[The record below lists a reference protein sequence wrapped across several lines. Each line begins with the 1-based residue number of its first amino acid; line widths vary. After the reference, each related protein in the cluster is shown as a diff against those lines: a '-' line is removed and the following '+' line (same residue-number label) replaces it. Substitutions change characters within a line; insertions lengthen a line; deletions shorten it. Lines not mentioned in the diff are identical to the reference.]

1 MIYVR
6 VGSAV
11 SVMGRWQ
18 HSLGSQQEKELLA
31 NACQVLAT
39 DVESRGY
46 IHIDTPVFTTNDCEG
61 AGETFSVAENL
72 ADLMAVPEDFLRFCI
87 RYLLNTPDVIKDFES
102 LGAFSTKDHPAVL
115 RSIVDGPPFPRL
127 TFADA
132 LKLLSDKNQRVSG
145 RGLSKLNEAFLVEYH
160 NSPVFITHFPLD
172 QKPFYML
179 RSPSGETTE
188 SFDLLCPGVCE
199 LAGGS
204 IREPSA
210 ERLRERNPSVD
221 WYAEIRERGKPIS
234 AGFGM
239 GFERLLQL
247 LLGVQNIKDTI
258 PFPSRNSEL
267 NVDLAMPSKNT
278 RASKKRDASSTS
290 HKVADSDA
298 SADKLSTEPIYK
310 NECAMDLIQSIIRRN
325 KDPEINKML
334 AVLAD
339 KVSADFKEQLEE
351 DKRSRSVVV
360 SGLPES
366 GNGTH
371 ATESLEDLE
380 IPITISKHYTPED
393 DVKARLTLIR
403 DLNVKVVDGD
413 VALIRVESSSEKFVT
428 TVLPFITLI
437 SRSIRACEKF
447 LIRYRRT
454 ELYSLLRH
462 AEPGVEKNATLK
474 ALNSVSGKL
483 NC

>member
-1 MIYVR
+1 
-6 VGSAV
+6 
-11 SVMGRWQ
+11 MGRWQ

-39 DVESRGY
+39 DVEPRYASLSPDQLRKKIHLRARSQSFSALLRLRSMLFLKMHDYFMSRGY

-61 AGETFSVAENL
+61 AGETFSVAESPSKDFFSSHDAFLSVSGQLHLEAMVSGISRVYTLSTGCRADKQQSRNHLTEFRMLEAEIAFCDNL

-221 WYAEIRERGKPIS
+221 W
-234 AGFGM
+234 
-239 GFERLLQL
+239 
-247 LLGVQNIKDTI
+247 
-258 PFPSRNSEL
+258 
-267 NVDLAMPSKNT
+267 
-278 RASKKRDASSTS
+278 
-290 HKVADSDA
+290 
-298 SADKLSTEPIYK
+298 
-310 NECAMDLIQSIIRRN
+310 
-325 KDPEINKML
+325 
-334 AVLAD
+334 
-339 KVSADFKEQLEE
+339 
-351 DKRSRSVVV
+351 
-360 SGLPES
+360 
-366 GNGTH
+366 
-371 ATESLEDLE
+371 
-380 IPITISKHYTPED
+380 
-393 DVKARLTLIR
+393 
-403 DLNVKVVDGD
+403 
-413 VALIRVESSSEKFVT
+413 
-428 TVLPFITLI
+428 
-437 SRSIRACEKF
+437 
-447 LIRYRRT
+447 
-454 ELYSLLRH
+454 
-462 AEPGVEKNATLK
+462 
-474 ALNSVSGKL
+474 
-483 NC
+483 